1 MLSSPYPFLKSEPHK
16 YFVKHLLAS
25 VGFLIIFVLPR
36 LLGRDVRS
44 SAPFWAAALAAIL
57 HELSTLKAGLLP
69 PVLKLSSL
77 HGRGEKNTK
86 SRVGAGDP
94 APGHSQSSPPVVQ

>member
-1 MLSSPYPFLKSEPHK
+1 MLSTPYPFLKSEPHK

-25 VGFLIIFVLPR
+25 VGFLIILFFPGCLE
-36 LLGRDVRS
+36 GM
-44 SAPFWAAALAAIL
+44 FALQ
-57 HELSTLKAGLLP
+57 HLSGLQLSQLSCTLKAGSLP

-77 HGRGEKNTK
+77 HGCGEKNTK

-94 APGHSQSSPPVVQ
+94 APGHGQSSPPVVQ